1 MRFLKV
7 ILGCAFLVLAAGRTL
22 CWGTIG
28 GEQDSVYAVSLNDS
42 DVTSALAALGM
53 KEDVGDES
61 DIVVPGQFIVLF
73 RAGSSSIRQVSDV
86 TGVLSGKAVIRRLPG
101 AESARWSLAGGG
113 RASVFTRLALVELV
127 GDGSESAQVISA
139 LARHPD
145 VLSVEPN
152 RVLRV
157 HGTGLRPRFPND
169 FEFPRLWNFWNT
181 GQNDGVAGADIS
193 APEAWSV
200 TTGSRDVVVA
210 VIDTGIDFFH
220 PDLERNMWVNPGEIP
235 GNGIDDDGNGYIDD
249 VHGFDFV
256 WGDSDPM
263 DDMIHGTHVAGI
275 IGAVGNNTIGV
286 AGVAWSVSI
295 MALKAFDEKGDGE
308 LWHVI
313 EALHYAAA
321 NGARIINASWGQKEE
336 STALREAIAELRDRG
351 LVVVA
356 SAGNKQTDK
365 LSYPA
370 AFPGVIAVAAVNSR
384 DERPFFSNYGPRI
397 DVAAPGES
405 VLSTVVNNRYDF
417 LSGTSMSAPHV
428 SGVAA
433 LVWSIRP
440 NFTAEAIE
448 DVLRNAVDPT
458 RATEYVGLGRIN
470 AARAVRVNPP
480 LPKAAL
486 DLPSVLVGRVDLKGT
501 ASGEYFAGYRLEWG
515 CGNYPTNWTTIGVGS
530 APVENGVLL
539 SGFRTDS
546 LAEGAHVFRLTVW
559 DTYAQEAVARVVST
573 VRNVALSRPMD
584 NDVLRAGDLV
594 TVEGTVFG
602 SGRTYR
608 LEYGPGA
615 RPKEWLTAGIELAN
629 GGRDNVVNGVLGWW
643 DTTSAQ
649 TNEFYTLRLI
659 VMAGDEVVA
668 EAKSQLIFLDGQIR
682 HGWPRYV
689 PTAGNYPTNDWR
701 EVTVVDIDNDG
712 LEEILRVDA
721 GDDGDKPA
729 VLRVYQPDGT
739 LKWTRELAAG
749 DPSYD
754 IPVAGDVDGDG
765 FPEIFVDV
773 GGYLFALRHDG
784 SPMPGNWP
792 VSLDVPKLG
801 KVLADLDGDGR
812 LELIGYAQMPTWTGG
827 QQTRQ
832 LVVYSAAGQLLQKWR
847 LRDFTANIDVP
858 RMFPAVGNLDDDPD
872 LEIVAVDGGS
882 DLVMFDIKKAD
893 GPVWRARV
901 TGSLVSS
908 PVIGDINGDGK
919 VEIVA
924 GVYDAAS
931 KGQPGM
937 AGGVYAWDRQGTL
950 LPGWPVL
957 IDQSF
962 PFAPALADLDRDKR
976 LEIIISSQGSALHV
990 LRWDGFDLPGW
1001 PVKPPAGL
1009 KLTSSPVVG
1018 DIDGDG
1024 LPDVIAACFGVS
1036 LQVAMN
1042 GDVSKLGGLC
1052 AWHADGLQIDLNE
1065 NAQLSGLMLEHV
1077 LTKSAPPV
1085 LADLDGDGI
1094 LDVVATTIDDM
1105 ALPQTLSKAYRK
1117 NRYTIS
1123 VWTPA
1128 NGRMSPNLYP
1138 WPMLQRDP
1146 QHTGYVEPEKPV
1158 NRPPQLDRIPDQ
1170 IVRAGTPF
1178 FPIELDRYVF
1188 DPDNQPADL
1197 IWQFEGQTELTV
1209 TVDRNRTAIVTAPSA
1224 DWTGRE
1230 VIRFIV
1236 RDPAGSVAETSA
1248 SFEARADYDPPVAV
1262 ADTVTCRE
1270 DESIEI
1276 DVLANDTHPH
1286 GLPLALLDFSRPGYG
1301 SLERTNQNSLRYTPS
1316 KDYFGPDSFAY
1327 TISDGQG
1334 GIAMGR
1340 VAIEVLPVADP
1351 PVAEPDRAITNEDEP
1366 VEIDVLANDHD
1377 PDGDHLVIRWFGQP
1391 EHGSVVMLEN
1401 AVLRYEPAPDF
1412 SGTDKFAYRI
1422 SDGTGNEAES
1432 EVTVMVKPVN
1442 DPPRAKSFSFTINR
1456 NTEQTVM
1463 YQATDSDGD
1472 TLTFRVVEGP
1482 QHGEL
1487 WSYPNVATY
1496 YPKKGY
1502 SGIDSFTYA
1511 ASDGVTESAP
1521 ALVSINVLDV
1531 NNPPVALDAALT
1543 TKVGRPLPIEL
1554 EARDADEDPFV
1565 FTILSL
1571 PEHGQLTGSGSNYVY
1586 LPDPGYLGKDK
1597 FVFRAEDA
1605 NDAGAPATFSITVT
1619 DQNTAP
1625 VAINSTVEVLI
1636 DTPKEFAL
1644 EAKDEENDDLSF
1656 KLLSLPAH
1664 GTLSGAPPN
1673 LTYSPER
1680 GFLGPDRFTFL
1691 VSDGELES
1699 EPGTVAIMVIL
1710 PNHAPDV
1717 KDQTIVAAAEKS
1729 SPVPFAVKDE
1739 DGDDLKVVILK
1750 GPRNG
1755 LVSGIG
1761 TNYLYTPKPGF
1772 LGLDWFTYRVWDGTV
1787 YSDVATVTLSVQ
1799 SHPQFIAPK
1808 FEVVRLLDGET
1819 VQFLIRAT
1827 PGSRLELLGSTN
1839 LAEWVSI
1846 TNLTAHDELTT
1857 LTDTVGEES
1866 GMRFYRVR
1874 AE

>member
-1 MRFLKV
+1 MKV
-7 ILGCAFLVLAAGRTL
+7 ILGCAFPVLAAVRTL
-22 CWGTIG
+22 CGGAIG
-28 GEQDSVYAVSLNDS
+28 GEQDQVHTFSTDGSG
-42 DVTSALAALGM
+42 VTGALAAAGIAG
-53 KEDVGDES
+53 EDGDES
-61 DIVVPGQFIVLF
+61 DSAVPGQFIVLF
-73 RAGSSSIRQVSDV
+73 RAGMGPSRQVSDV
-86 TGVLSGKAVIRRLPG
+86 AGALPGKAVIRRLPG
-101 AESARWSLAGGG
+101 AESARWNLAGGG
-113 RASVFTRLALVELV
+113 GASVFARLALVEVV
-127 GDGSESAQVISA
+127 GDGAESARVFGM
-139 LARHPD
+139 LARHPE

-157 HGTGLRPRFPND
+157 HGAGLQPRFPND
-169 FEFPRLWNFWNT
+169 FEFPRLWNLWNT
-181 GQNDGVAGADIS
+181 GQNGGLVGADIS

-220 PDLERNMWVNPGEIP
+220 PDLERNMWINPGETP

-295 MALKAFDEKGDGE
+295 MALKAFDEKGEGE

-313 EALHYAAA
+313 EALHYAGA
-321 NGARIINASWGQKEE
+321 NGARIINASWGQKED
-336 STALREAIAELRDRG
+336 STALREAIAELRGRG

-365 LSYPA
+365 PSYPA
-370 AFPGVIAVAAVNSR
+370 AFPGVIAVAAVNSC
-384 DERPFFSNYGPRI
+384 DERPFFSNHGPWI

-440 NFTAEAIE
+440 SFTAEEVE

-458 RATEYVGLGRIN
+458 RAAEYIGLGRIN
-470 AARAVRVNPP
+470 AARAVGVNPP
-480 LPKAAL
+480 LPKAVL
-486 DLPSVLVGRVDLKGT
+486 DLPSVLVGQVDLKGT
-501 ASGEYFAGYRLEWG
+501 ASGECFAGYKLEWG
-515 CGNYPTNWTTIGVGS
+515 CGNYPANWTTIGTGS
-530 APVENGVLL
+530 VPVEKGVLL

-546 LAEGAHVFRLTVW
+546 LAEGAYVFRLTVW
-559 DTYAQEAVARVVST
+559 DISGQEAVARAVST

-602 SGRTYR
+602 AGRTYR
-608 LEYGPGA
+608 LEYGAGA

-629 GGRDNVVNGVLGWW
+629 AGRENVVDGVLGWW
-643 DTTSAQ
+643 DTTLVQ
-649 TNEFYTLRLI
+649 TNEFYALRLI

-668 EAKSQLIFLDGQIR
+668 ESKSQLIFLDGQMR
-682 HGWPRYV
+682 SGWPKYV

-712 LEEILRVDA
+712 LKEILRIDA
-721 GDDGDKPA
+721 GDNGDKPA

-739 LKWTRELAAG
+739 LKWSRELAAG
-749 DPSYD
+749 DPSHD

-765 FPEIFVDV
+765 FSEIFVDV
-773 GGYLFALRHDG
+773 GGFLFALRHDG

-792 VSLDVPKLG
+792 VPLDVPKLG
-801 KVLADLDGDGR
+801 KVLADLNGDGR
-812 LELIGYAQMPTWTGG
+812 MELIGYAQMPTWTST

-832 LVVYSAAGQLLQKWR
+832 LVVYNTGGQLVQKWR
-847 LRDFTANIDVP
+847 LRDFNAGVDVP
-858 RMFPAVGNLDDDPD
+858 RMFPAVGNLDDDPG

-882 DLVMFDIKKAD
+882 DLVMFDIGKTDA
-893 GPVWRARV
+893 PVWRARV
-901 TGSLVSS
+901 NGSLVSS

-924 GVYDAAS
+924 GVYDTAS

-937 AGGVYAWDRQGTL
+937 AGGVYAWDQQGML

-962 PFAPALADLDRDKR
+962 PFAPALADLDHDRR
-976 LEIIISSQGSALHV
+976 LEIIISAQGLALHV

-1009 KLTSSPVVG
+1009 KLASSPVVG
-1018 DIDGDG
+1018 DINGDG

-1042 GDVSKLGGLC
+1042 GEVSKLGGLC
-1052 AWHADGLQIDLNE
+1052 AWNADGLPIDLNE
-1065 NAQLSGLMLEHV
+1065 HAQLSGLMLEHV
-1077 LTKSAPPV
+1077 LMKSAPPV

-1105 ALPQTLSKAYRK
+1105 ALPQTLSRAYRK

-1123 VWTPA
+1123 VWALA
-1128 NGRMSPNLYP
+1128 NGRMSPNVYP
-1138 WPMLQRDP
+1138 WPMLRRDP

-1170 IVRAGTPF
+1170 IVRVGTAF

-1188 DPDNQPADL
+1188 DPDNKPAEL
-1197 IWQFEGQTELTV
+1197 IWETEGNVELQV
-1209 TVDRNRTAIVTAPSA
+1209 TIGENRTAFVNVPNP
-1224 DWTGRE
+1224 DWSGRE

-1236 RDPAGSVAETSA
+1236 RDPAGSIAETSA
-1248 SFEARADYDPPVAV
+1248 SFEARVDYDPPVAV
-1262 ADTVTCRE
+1262 ADTVTCLE

-1276 DVLANDTHPH
+1276 DALANDTHPH

-1334 GIAMGR
+1334 GIAMAR

-1401 AVLRYEPAPDF
+1401 TALRYEPTPDF
-1412 SGTDKFAYRI
+1412 SGTDKFTYRV
-1422 SDGTGNEAES
+1422 SDATGNETEG

-1442 DPPRAKSFSFTINR
+1442 DPPTAKSFSFTINR
-1456 NTEQTVM
+1456 NTQQTVM
-1463 YQATDSDGD
+1463 YQATDNDGD

-1487 WSYPNVATY
+1487 WSYPDIATY

-1521 ALVSINVLDV
+1521 ATVSITVLDV
-1531 NNPPVALDAALT
+1531 NNPPIALDAAMT
-1543 TKVGRPLPIEL
+1543 TKVGRALPIEL

-1571 PEHGQLTGSGSNYVY
+1571 PEHGLLTGSGSNYVY
-1586 LPDPGYLGKDK
+1586 SPDPGYIGEDQ
-1597 FVFRAEDA
+1597 FFFRAEDA
-1605 NDAGAPATFSITVT
+1605 KDAGAPATFTITVT

-1625 VAINSTVEVLI
+1625 VATNSWVEVLI

-1644 EAKDEENDDLSF
+1644 EAKDQENDDLSF
-1656 KLLSLPAH
+1656 RLLSLPAH
-1664 GTLSGAPPN
+1664 GTLSGVPPN

-1680 GFLGPDRFTFL
+1680 GFVGPDKFTFL

-1699 EPGTVAIMVIL
+1699 EPATVSIVVIL

-1717 KDQTIVAAAEKS
+1717 KDQTVVAAAEKS

-1739 DGDDLKVVILK
+1739 DGDNLKVVILK

-1799 SHPQFIAPK
+1799 SHPQFMAPK
-1808 FEVVRLLDGET
+1808 FEFVGLLDGET

-1827 PGSRLELLGSTN
+1827 PGSKLELLGSTN
-1839 LAEWVSI
+1839 LTEWVSI
-1846 TNLTAHDELTT
+1846 TNLTAHDELVP

-1866 GMRFYRVR
+1866 GMRFYRAR
-1874 AE
+1874 SE